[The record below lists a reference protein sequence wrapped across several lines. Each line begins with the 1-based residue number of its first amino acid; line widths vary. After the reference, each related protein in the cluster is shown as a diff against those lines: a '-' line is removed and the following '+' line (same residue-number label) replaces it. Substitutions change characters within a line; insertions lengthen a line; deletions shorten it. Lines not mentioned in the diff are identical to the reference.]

1 MLRYYKR
8 VKSKVT
14 ILILILV
21 AVSGCNYRFFDDV
34 VLPEIEIA
42 PDGSLVSKVEPTFTS
57 IQQNIL
63 LPKCISCHSP
73 GGSAELVPMETY
85 EELINSE
92 FFASVIPGDSLNS
105 PLYNV
110 IQPDARRRMPPR
122 SSGIA
127 PVTFEEADTIR
138 LWIDSGASR

>member
-1 MLRYYKR
+1 
-8 VKSKVT
+8 VKSRIVL
-14 ILILILV
+14 LILTIIT
-21 AVSGCNYRFFDDV
+21 ASGCNYRFFDDV

-42 PDGSLVSKVEPTFTS
+42 PDGSLVTKVEPTFTS

-63 LPKCISCHSP
+63 IPKCISCHSP
-73 GGSAELVPMETY
+73 GGSADLVPMETY
-85 EELINSE
+85 EDLINSE

-105 PLYNV
+105 PLYKV

-122 SSGIA
+122 SSGLA
-127 PVTFEEADTIR
+127 PVTFEEADAIR

>member
-1 MLRYYKR
+1 M
-8 VKSKVT
+8 KSRIVL
-14 ILILILV
+14 LILTIIT
-21 AVSGCNYRFFDDV
+21 ASGCNYRFFDDV

-42 PDGSLVSKVEPTFTS
+42 PDGSLVTKVEPTFTS

-63 LPKCISCHSP
+63 IPKCISCHSP
-73 GGSAELVPMETY
+73 GGSADLVPMETY
-85 EELINSE
+85 EDLINSE

-105 PLYNV
+105 PLYKV

-122 SSGIA
+122 SSGLA
-127 PVTFEEADTIR
+127 PVTFEEADAIR